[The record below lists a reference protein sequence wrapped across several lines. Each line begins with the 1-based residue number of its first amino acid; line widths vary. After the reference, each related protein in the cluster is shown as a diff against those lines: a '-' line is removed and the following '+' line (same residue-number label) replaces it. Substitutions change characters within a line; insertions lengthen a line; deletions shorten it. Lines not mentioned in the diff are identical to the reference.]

1 MRLCPKLSVHRVYL
15 QELEIAFHVVLLTEV
30 GLKNFEKKM
39 YFVFK
44 VKKKMEGKAEE
55 ECQRIAEELTN
66 HLHSDGTKQRMFQW
80 HAGIYMSISKTISF
94 GF

>member
-1 MRLCPKLSVHRVYL
+1 MRSCPKLSVYRVYL

-30 GLKNFEKKM
+30 VLKNSTRKM

-66 HLHSDGTKQRMFQW
+66 HLHNDETKQRMFQW
-80 HAGIYMSISKTISF
+80 HAGIYLSICETISF
-94 GF
+94 VF

>member
-1 MRLCPKLSVHRVYL
+1 MRSCPKLSVYRVYL

-30 GLKNFEKKM
+30 VLKNSTRKM

-66 HLHSDGTKQRMFQW
+66 HLHSDETKQRMFQW
-80 HAGIYMSISKTISF
+80 HTGIYMSISKTISF